1 VAKRA
6 LLIGSQT
13 GGLTGVHGDVEVLDD
28 ALTALGFDTI
38 SIIEGAAAY
47 AGIVA
52 SYRALI
58 EDSADGDAAV
68 VYYSGHGGRSPNP
81 DAAADPAMPPWL
93 QYIVPWDIDDR
104 SGGGFRGLLAEE
116 LSMLQW
122 ELTQATTNVTT
133 ILDCCH
139 SARMSR
145 DPAMIP
151 KADDRI
157 AVPWPTVGE
166 RWAALRRDLDTAG
179 VTTDANPHAVQVVAC
194 SPDQSAYELSE
205 TIIGGAHGALTA
217 NLVAV
222 LRTPQAVTMTWREI
236 MDVIRPAVL
245 DIVPMQRPDIL
256 GPNADRFLFSLEE
269 RSASGVLPVTVEGG
283 VALLEGAAL
292 FGVAEGDRFGIVA
305 AGGDPR
311 HPMATATVDRLAEGR
326 ARLEL
331 DGADAGDLEPGSTAH
346 PIEVALGRRPVAVVP
361 ADHPDR
367 QEVVDALRSSPHARV
382 VDRTAEV
389 MATVRLGDDGMTL
402 LDAGGEPLHDAAKA
416 MTPGTL
422 TLLSNDLRTLARAT
436 HVRELASGT
445 GPAELADEVAI
456 TWARLTPDGGM
467 PPGEDELAPSGE
479 HLFTGD
485 RVVVRASNGSAETR
499 YLSVL
504 DVGISGAVSLQ
515 TTSEPDGIT
524 LAPGESYTVGTN
536 VVGEVEGLTL
546 FWPDG
551 VPAGGPRP
559 ETFVVVVA
567 DRKVDGLA
575 RLAQAG
581 VKKRAAG
588 EGPPTTLDA
597 IIDEIDSGRRDSR
610 PAQQAPAPTRYRV
623 VPLDFV
629 FHPVGRGGDDTEP
642 EFEMDERPDPSFR
655 LVVPRAVDAPSR
667 VAVRLKELTVHS
679 NRAILK
685 AAVRID
691 ALVVTAP
698 PEGSGSPYLAATTRF
713 DRIADGDS
721 LPFENLLLF
730 EGPVGRFLDIAIWV
744 AKDDQRELDLSELLA
759 QEASS
764 DEVKGAVAVL
774 VGLAIAAPPAAIV
787 AASVAAVAVIVRTGA
802 RLLNKVVG
810 QSIGVYRTSL
820 LPHENF
826 GAGRPAL
833 RHPAEGLITAQDM
846 SFAYEVVNPDAV

>member
-28 ALTALGFDTI
+28 ALTALGFDTNP
-38 SIIEGAAAY
+38 IIEEAVTY

-58 EDSADGDAAV
+58 EDSTEGDAAV
-68 VYYSGHGGRSPNP
+68 VYYSGHGGRSANTEAASDPNL
-81 DAAADPAMPPWL
+81 PAWL
-93 QYIVPWDIDDR
+93 QYLVPWDIDDR
-104 SGGGFRGLLAEE
+104 SDGGFRGLLAEE
-116 LSMLQW
+116 VSMLQW
-122 ELTQATTNVTT
+122 ELTQKTTNVTT

-157 AVPWPTVGE
+157 TVPWPTVGE

-222 LRTPQAVTMTWREI
+222 LRTPQAATLTWREI

-269 RSASGVLPVTVEGG
+269 RSASGVLPVKVDGG

-292 FGVAEGDRFGIVA
+292 FGVAEGDRFAIVA

-311 HPMATATVDRLAEGR
+311 QPMATAIVERLVEGR
-326 ARLEL
+326 ARLQL
-331 DGADAGDLEPGSTAH
+331 SGADPGDLETGTTAH

-361 ADHPDR
+361 ADHPER
-367 QEVVDALRSSPHARV
+367 QEIVDALRSSPHARV
-382 VDRTAEV
+382 VDRTADV

-402 LDAGGEPLHDAAKA
+402 LDGGGEPLHETARA
-416 MTPGTL
+416 MTPGSL

-436 HVRELASGT
+436 HVRELASGR
-445 GPAELADEVAI
+445 GPAELPDEVGI
-456 TWARLTPDGGM
+456 TWARLTPAGDVG
-467 PPGEDELAPSGE
+467 LAPSGE
-479 HLFTGD
+479 HLFVGD
-485 RVVVRASNGSAETR
+485 RLVVRAANRSAETR

-559 ETFVVVVA
+559 ETFVLVVA

-623 VPLDFV
+623 LPLDFV

-655 LVVPRAVDAPSR
+655 LVVPRAAAAPSR

-691 ALVVTAP
+691 ALVITAP

-759 QEASS
+759 KEAGS

-774 VGLAIAAPPAAIV
+774 VGLAIAAPPAAVV
-787 AASVAAVAVIVRTGA
+787 AASVAAVATIVRTGA
-802 RLLNKVVG
+802 RLLNKAVG
-810 QSIGVYRTSL
+810 QGIGVYRTSL

-826 GAGRPAL
+826 GAGRPAA
-833 RHPAEGLITAQDM
+833 RHPAEGVIKAQDM
-846 SFAYEVVNPDAV
+846 SFAYEVVDPDAV